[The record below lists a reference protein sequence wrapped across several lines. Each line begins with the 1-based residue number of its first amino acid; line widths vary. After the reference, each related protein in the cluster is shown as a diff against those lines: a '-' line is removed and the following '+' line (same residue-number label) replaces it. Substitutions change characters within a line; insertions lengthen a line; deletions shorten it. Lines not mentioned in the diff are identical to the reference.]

1 LALGTSQIGVGV
13 VQSVF
18 DMQPPPELLLL
29 LVLDD
34 EEEPVPP
41 APPSPELLDALLL
54 DELELPVT
62 SVGQSITSV
71 HPPLSSIN
79 AAEIPTS
86 PPIQTFPNL
95 CISRPPSAP
104 APHVR

>member
-29 LVLDD
+29 VLDE

-41 APPSPELLDALLL
+41 APPSPELLDELLL

-71 HPPLSSIN
+71 HPPLISIN

-86 PPIQTFPNL
+86 PPIQTFL